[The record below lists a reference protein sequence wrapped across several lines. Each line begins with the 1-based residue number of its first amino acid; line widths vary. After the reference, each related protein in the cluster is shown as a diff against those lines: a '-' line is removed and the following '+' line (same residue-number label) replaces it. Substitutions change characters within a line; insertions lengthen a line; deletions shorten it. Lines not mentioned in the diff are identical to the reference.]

1 MIVAA
6 NHISQIQGIVNGT
19 TNFMLTKMK
28 RENMGFDEALKIA
41 QQLGYAETKDPGD
54 DVDGRDACRKI
65 AILASLACA
74 KIAVDKRGQ
83 TVKLHKMQEK
93 CRENAQKGLQVCVFR
108 AIVSPVETQMYAR
121 RRHDA

>member
-1 MIVAA
+1 MHQCLAA
-6 NHISQIQGIVNGT
+6 NHISSIRGIVNGT

-65 AILASLACA
+65 AILAA
-74 KIAVDKRGQ
+74 
-83 TVKLHKMQEK
+83 
-93 CRENAQKGLQVCVFR
+93 
-108 AIVSPVETQMYAR
+108 SPAGITSTRTTSRPAASATSPLLTSR
-121 RRHDA
+121 PPKSSTAPSS